1 MVSKKERID
10 WDILYTPTLS
20 SKLNDLFFFCVCLVA
35 KYDFGHNSRPQSV
48 QSRDACSQ
56 TESVDDEL
64 FLKDVIIR

>member
-1 MVSKKERID
+1 MI
-10 WDILYTPTLS
+10 
-20 SKLNDLFFFCVCLVA
+20 FCVCVFLVA

-48 QSRDACSQ
+48 QSRDASSQ